1 MTWSLAELFTA
12 LHEDVQHR
20 LGAVRSTFAHPGTLG
35 DASEAIWLD
44 VLQTYLPNRYSVA
57 GAHVVDSKGVFS
69 QQLDVVIFDR
79 QYTPFMFKFA
89 GKLIVPAESVYAV
102 FEAKQ
107 SVDVKQIK
115 YATDKIASV
124 RALHRTS
131 MPIPSVGRD
140 LGAKT
145 LLPILGGLLTLE
157 SEWKPP
163 LGQPMR
169 DALESSS
176 PGALDIGCIAAH
188 GMFWKSEKGYD
199 LVIGGK
205 PATAFLFELISRL
218 QAMATV
224 PMIDMSAY
232 AAWLRE

>member
-1 MTWSLAELFTA
+1 MTWSLAELFTS

-20 LGAVRSTFAHPGTLG
+20 LGAVRSSFAHPGTLG

-89 GKLIVPAESVYAV
+89 GKLILPAESVYAV

-107 SVDVKQIK
+107 SVDAKQIK
-115 YATDKIASV
+115 YAADKVASI
-124 RALHRTS
+124 RSLHRTS

-145 LLPILGGLLTLE
+145 LLPILGGLLALE
-157 SEWKPP
+157 SEWKPA
-163 LGQPMR
+163 LGQPLR
-169 DALESSS
+169 DALEVES
-176 PGALDIGCIAAH
+176 PGSLDLGCVAAH
-188 GMFWKSEKGYD
+188 GIFWKSSNGYAFG
-199 LVIGGK
+199 IGVK

-232 AAWLRE
+232 AKWL